1 MDHNAKGSA
10 DALTALKE
18 VHELLS
24 AHPSFGVVPVRV
36 PSALARRT
44 SLLGLAIKSYR
55 FLRFGAKFD
64 CGLTLLS
71 FKLRVETPRTVILDL
86 QWHATRIDAGLSV
99 FIHFVDAADEIRF
112 QGDYPLEIESPDTLG
127 FIYSRRRVEV
137 PKETP
142 AGMYRV
148 RLGVWRP
155 TENKHVR
162 LDRFRGCQREPAGWC
177 HDAVILSSIELGEPQ
192 GMTSDP
198 LGPIRESRPNPQAP
212 AGTDSQRSI
221 DQAHHAN
228 HGDAKEATAD
238 ALKPFLD
245 WFAVHSVDLA
255 ERMTNTEFESALGAL
270 LILYKSRPD
279 LQAALPEVSGQDFK
293 RFIDWTSRVA
303 REDVTD
309 SSAETLKPFPT
320 VLDGLTQDSGTQSAK
335 AGIATPAESVCDAYH
350 AWYYSHEIWKTTK
363 FLDVLTYKSVTD
375 LWNYQEILTELKP
388 SLVLELGTYQGGSA
402 LYFAETLR
410 LVSPHFR
417 VLTVDIDHNVVAERV
432 RRHDCIELLESD
444 TTNPKVAARFKELR
458 RAYPGKAFCIVD
470 SDHNREH
477 VIAELMLLREVT
489 EPGDYVVVE
498 DGNINGHPVLPDWG
512 VGPYEALEEYLERYP
527 DDYISDVVREKK
539 FGFTFAPKGFLI
551 RRDSHTEPP
560 PGPTTIAWNNR
571 LEAQGQQRSDTERVI
586 EQATSQAAHYK
597 NLLDEQQQQTKDARD
612 QLAEAL
618 SQAAHYKNLLDD
630 QRQLRADAENRLR
643 DRRNSE

>member
-1 MDHNAKGSA
+1 MRVMDHNAKGSA
-10 DALTALKE
+10 DALAALKE
-18 VHELLS
+18 VHDLLS

-64 CGLTLLS
+64 CGLTLLH
-71 FKLRVETPRTVILDL
+71 FKLRMETPRTVILDL

-99 FIHFVDAADEIRF
+99 FIHFVDAAGEIRF
-112 QGDYPLEIESPDTLG
+112 QGDYPLETESPDALG
-127 FIYSRRRVEV
+127 CVYSRRRVEA

-155 TENKHVR
+155 AENKHVR
-162 LDRFRGCQREPAGWC
+162 LDRFRGCQREPEGWC
-177 HDAVILSSIELGEPQ
+177 HDAVILSSIELGEPH

-198 LGPIRESRPNPQAP
+198 LGPIRESRPNLQASRSDPQA
-212 AGTDSQRSI
+212 A
-221 DQAHHAN
+221 
-228 HGDAKEATAD
+228 
-238 ALKPFLD
+238 F
-245 WFAVHSVDLA
+245 
-255 ERMTNTEFESALGAL
+255 
-270 LILYKSRPD
+270 
-279 LQAALPEVSGQDFK
+279 PEVSGQDFK
-293 RFIDWTSRVA
+293 RFIDCASRVA

-309 SSAETLKPFPT
+309 SSIETLRPFPT
-320 VLDGLTQDSGTQSAK
+320 VLDGLTQDSGTQCVK
-335 AGIATPAESVCDAYH
+335 PGIAAPAESVCDAYH
-350 AWYYSHEIWKTTK
+350 AWYYSQEIWKTTK

-402 LYFAETLR
+402 LYFAETLK

-432 RRHDCIELLESD
+432 RQHDCVELLESD

-527 DDYISDVVREKK
+527 DDYISDVAREQK

-618 SQAAHYKNLLDD
+618 SQAAHYKNLLDE
-630 QRQLRADAENRLR
+630 QQQLRADAENRLR
-643 DRRNSE
+643 DLRNSE